1 LPYSARIKARTL
13 VGRTWSALT
22 EATFSV
28 GPVAENLRI
37 TEIMYHPQEPN
48 EEFIELT
55 NIGTESINLN
65 LVRFTDGVDF
75 VLPNLDLAPGEYT
88 VIVRDT
94 DAFAARYQFGRQ
106 AVSVRVAGQY
116 SGRLDNAG
124 ERIRIE
130 DAAGR
135 TILDFDYK
143 DGWRSLTDGGGFSLT
158 AVNPNNPDLN
168 IWSTKDSWRSSAY
181 AGGSPGHD
189 DSAGIP
195 NPGDIVINE
204 VMAHSHAEAPDWIE
218 LHNTTGASI
227 DIGGWFVSDDE
238 DFLGK
243 YEIAHGTKIGP
254 NGYLMLYENLHFGNA
269 NDSGSRVQFA
279 LSENG
284 EQVCLSSAQYG
295 VWTGYRD
302 VENFGASATRVSFGR
317 YQKSSIDDYD
327 FVPMSV
333 ATPGAANSGPK
344 VGPIVIS
351 EIMYNPDWPPASAY
365 TNDQYEYVELHNISA
380 EPVAL
385 FRYEKGRPW
394 KFVDGID
401 YTFPEDTPVTL
412 APGGYLLVVKNPQ
425 AFSIRYPR
433 VPAEIILGP
442 YDGKLNN
449 AGEKLELAMPGDV
462 TSKGERSYIRIDR
475 VNYSDGSHPDD
486 VPGAVDIWPISPDG
500 DGASLTRRSPLDY
513 GNDPANWIGTIPS
526 PGR

>member
-1 LPYSARIKARTL
+1 
-13 VGRTWSALT
+13 
-22 EATFSV
+22 
-28 GPVAENLRI
+28 
-37 TEIMYHPQEPN
+37 M
-48 EEFIELT
+48 
-55 NIGTESINLN
+55 
-65 LVRFTDGVDF
+65 
-75 VLPNLDLAPGEYT
+75 
-88 VIVRDT
+88 
-94 DAFAARYQFGRQ
+94 
-106 AVSVRVAGQY
+106 
-116 SGRLDNAG
+116 
-124 ERIRIE
+124 
-130 DAAGR
+130 
-135 TILDFDYK
+135 
-143 DGWRSLTDGGGFSLT
+143 
-158 AVNPNNPDLN
+158 
-168 IWSTKDSWRSSAY
+168 
-181 AGGSPGHD
+181 
-189 DSAGIP
+189 
-195 NPGDIVINE
+195 
-204 VMAHSHAEAPDWIE
+204 
-218 LHNTTGASI
+218 
-227 DIGGWFVSDDE
+227 
-238 DFLGK
+238 
-243 YEIAHGTKIGP
+243 
-254 NGYLMLYENLHFGNA
+254 
-269 NDSGSRVQFA
+269 
-279 LSENG
+279 
-284 EQVCLSSAQYG
+284 
-295 VWTGYRD
+295 
-302 VENFGASATRVSFGR
+302 ENFGASATRVSFGR

-486 VPGAVDIWPISPDG
+486 VPGAVDKALTDARHRLTRVLLDG
-500 DGASLTRRSPLDY
+500 D
-513 GNDPANWIGTIPS
+513 TIPHKVV
-526 PGR
+526 GRFESTRVLLRPAGQGTGVIAGAAVRAVVEAAGIGNVLTKVYGSRNAKNVVKATINALTSLRSKEEVERLRGVTIE